1 MITIGT
7 GCISP
12 EEEEAT
18 GLVGEHDYA
27 VQGLRDEEGLRL
39 MLVKNPWCNG
49 PVWTGGWQSTAQKSY
64 PGSSTARDSEYIDAG
79 TEGRISGALWV
90 TLEDVAQ
97 NFESMYLNWNR
108 DLFPHR
114 QHRHFTW
121 EMPPPHLRATL
132 ACNPQF
138 SVVAPSGG
146 LLWMLVSRHF
156 QDAELEIVRR
166 RTESMA
172 AAARQLGFMS
182 ILVFDS
188 GGNRVQVTGEETYR
202 GPYVDSPQT
211 LARLDTTAGKCYTVV
226 LDQHEFPL
234 SKYTF
239 TLSVFSHAPVQVQE
253 AVEPM
258 AYCAEELGAWNR
270 RTAGGNSAC
279 PAYFSNP
286 QYRLSIPEATPLSI
300 LLSTDGR
307 EVHIHVDLVW
317 GHGKRVSSVGVK
329 DLVTSSGEYR
339 RGCAIADMPLVDPGE
354 YTIVCSTFEAGQ
366 IASFGLR
373 ITSMVPITIDSIP
386 ADAAGRLR
394 TPLTPFTLSGKI
406 EGMRAPISANW
417 LTRATVSGQ
426 THSLP
431 DWHNRTL
438 FIRLSIV
445 HGWGPDRVTLA
456 VSGNNEFRDSAVT
469 LRTPEFDIEPERVRA
484 EGMWLVVESMG
495 QHNGHYAMEGEIF
508 SDSPVQVGAWEAF

>member
-1 MITIGT
+1 MERRAKAAEALVAQSNDQEALDNAIRAAELYMSAAAKASTKAEGTRLRRKCQELIGYAERLKSKLIPKLSPEEVILRDASRLHGNSFPPWDSEPNETEFQYSPSGGLFLDDAIFTLSPTQTGTFAGWQRPAELIHGLGPRADETANADVDLERAFFSIRMETCDLVQDVTTDCSVVAGLSAAINILIGKRSSKSSFRGT

-239 TLSVFSHAPVQVQE
+239 TL
-253 AVEPM
+253 
-258 AYCAEELGAWNR
+258 
-270 RTAGGNSAC
+270 
-279 PAYFSNP
+279 
-286 QYRLSIPEATPLSI
+286 
-300 LLSTDGR
+300 
-307 EVHIHVDLVW
+307 
-317 GHGKRVSSVGVK
+317 
-329 DLVTSSGEYR
+329 
-339 RGCAIADMPLVDPGE
+339 
-354 YTIVCSTFEAGQ
+354 
-366 IASFGLR
+366 
-373 ITSMVPITIDSIP
+373 
-386 ADAAGRLR
+386 
-394 TPLTPFTLSGKI
+394 
-406 EGMRAPISANW
+406 
-417 LTRATVSGQ
+417 
-426 THSLP
+426 
-431 DWHNRTL
+431 TL

-469 LRTPEFDIEPERVRA
+469 LRTPEFDIEPERVRT